1 MRKIA
6 VFAVLVVL
14 VSGLAFGAVGAQDAM
29 TEKIVCDSDLIL
41 SLLSA
46 EYNFGFA
53 AVYDQMMMAES
64 GDAMGMA
71 LDLAAFE
78 KGQFAPLFD
87 GMMAMMDE
95 SMAMPNSM
103 MSEEMMTSVVEA
115 MGMDMAELDSMM
127 MAPEGM
133 TTLVPPVIADEPAEC
148 TALRDELRHFYTALA
163 YTTSTMMMAEGQ

>member
-87 GMMAMMDE
+87 GMMAMPD
-95 SMAMPNSM
+95 SM
-103 MSEEMMTSVVEA
+103 MSEEMMNGVVEA

-127 MAPEGM
+127 MTPEGM